1 MKTCIDEQTTTW
13 DNGIQRFYLD
23 TAESDL
29 LWCLV
34 FFTPEML
41 IPNGRLTPMMKR
53 GSKEVKLKGFHNNIR
68 ELVLHE
74 ATRMSN
80 IDLYVYVLEF

>member
-29 LWCLV
+29 LWCLI

-53 GSKEVKLKGFHNNIR
+53 GSKEVSIR